1 MPGMLQ
7 RAAGQKNV
15 KLLLQCA
22 GELEL
27 SVFLLPL

>member
-1 MPGMLQ
+1 MPGML
-7 RAAGQKNV
+7 RSAAGQKRE
-15 KLLLQCA
+15 LLLQRA